1 MKDFEFYNPTRI
13 IFGQNSETNLL
24 YELRKYGKR
33 VLMVYGGGSIKKSGL
48 YEVVSQQIR
57 EANALCFELAGVQPN
72 PRLSLVRRGIEMS
85 RKNNVDF
92 ILAVGG
98 GSVIDTAKAIA
109 AGIVYDGDVADLL
122 MTGATVTKAIPIG
135 VVLTIPAAGSES
147 SSGTV
152 ITDDEK
158 TGLKRSFGG
167 EALIP
172 EFAIM
177 NPLRTYSLPKYQTAC
192 GCADIIAHLLER
204 YFTTVTDVELT
215 DRLIEGCIKT
225 VLNNAP
231 IALKKPMDYASRS
244 EIMWTGTIAH
254 NNLLNTGRIGDWASH
269 NIEHELSGFNDV
281 AHGAGLAIIFPAWMK
296 YTHTR
301 DMDRFVQL
309 AVRVFD
315 IDPTDKPKEQIIH
328 ELIETFETF
337 LTSMGLPI
345 RLREINIKEQ
355 DLALLARKAM
365 VGRTQVGQFVPLDEK
380 QILEILTLA
389 L

>member
-1 MKDFEFYNPTRI
+1 MRDFEFYNPTRI
-13 IFGQNSETNLL
+13 IFGQNSESNLL

-33 VLMVYGGGSIKKSGL
+33 ILMVYGGGSIKKSGL

-72 PRLSLVRRGIEMS
+72 PRLSLVRRGIELS
-85 RKNNVDF
+85 KRNNVDF

-109 AGIVYDGDVADLL
+109 AGIMYDGDISELLLSGAVA
-122 MTGATVTKAIPIG
+122 TKALPIG

-167 EALIP
+167 EVLIP
-172 EFAIM
+172 KFAIM
-177 NPLRTYSLPKYQTAC
+177 NPIRTYSLPSYQTAC
-192 GCADIIAHLLER
+192 GCSDIIAHLFER
-204 YFTTVTDVELT
+204 YFTNVKDVELT
-215 DRLIEGCIKT
+215 DRLIEACIKT
-225 VLNNAP
+225 ILNNA
-231 IALKKPMDYASRS
+231 LKAIRYPNDYAARS

-269 NIEHELSGFNDV
+269 NIEHELSSFNDV
-281 AHGAGLAIIFPAWMK
+281 AHGAGLAIIFPAWMRFTYEK
-296 YTHTR
+296 

-315 IDPTDKPKEQIIH
+315 IDPTDKPKEQIIN
-328 ELIETFETF
+328 ELFDKLEDFYKSI
-337 LTSMGLPI
+337 GLPI
-345 RLREINIKEQ
+345 RLREINIKEH
-355 DLALLARKAM
+355 DLPELARKAM
-365 VGRTQVGQFVPLDEK
+365 VGRNCVGQFVQLQEK
-380 QILEILTLA
+380 QILEIYKLA